1 MPIRGVVFD
10 LDDTLVDHAGAAHA
24 GFQAWLPT
32 LGPTPLH
39 PEESETL
46 WFALEDRHYQ
56 RYLDG
61 LIPYAEKRRA
71 RLREFWQALGRDEP
85 LSDPDVDEAFAD
97 YLAAYTQAWHA
108 HDDALPTLQ
117 RAHRDGL
124 AVAVLTNGD
133 QRQQEA
139 KLRATGL
146 IELCGPVFA
155 SSTLGAAK
163 PSEAAYG
170 AVSDALGLPAAQLL
184 MVGDNPVADVEG
196 ALAAGWS
203 AVHLDRAEA
212 PGAGSIGSLT
222 QLAWAEFPAAK

>member
-1 MPIRGVVFD
+1 MPIHGVVFD
-10 LDDTLVDHAGAAHA
+10 LDDTLVDHAGAARD
-24 GFQAWLPT
+24 GFRSWLAT

-39 PEESETL
+39 PDESETL
-46 WFALEDRHYQ
+46 WVALEDRHYQ

-61 LIPYAEKRRA
+61 LISYAEKRRV
-71 RLREFWQALGRDEP
+71 RLREFWHALGRDEP

-97 YLAAYTQAWHA
+97 YLAAYTRAWRPHS
-108 HDDALPTLQ
+108 DALPTLR

-146 IELCGPVFA
+146 IDLCGPVFA

-170 AVSDALGLPAAQLL
+170 AVSDALGLPAGELL

-203 AVHLDRAEA
+203 AVHLDRA
-212 PGAGSIGSLT
+212 GSTHTGSTHTDAIASLSD
-222 QLAWAEFPAAK
+222 LAW